1 MIQTPEF
8 LEKLRLWAEAKGQI
22 SVIQAEAAKQLEPL
36 QNAENTLREELYA
49 LAFPNQSKEPST
61 KGTFWEDLPNG
72 WKIKAEA
79 KLTATLDEDAVPAIK
94 AKLLEMQ
101 VSNVDVLFKYKPSLV
116 AAEFK
121 KLNDASKAVVNE
133 AITEK
138 PAKVTITLV
147 EPKLEEF

>member
-8 LEKLRLWAEAKGQI
+8 LEKLRLWALAKEEI
-22 SVIQAEAAKQLEPL
+22 NTVQAWATKQLEPL
-36 QNAENTLREELYA
+36 QNVESTLREELYA
-49 LAFPNQSKEPST
+49 LAFPNQALEPST

>member
-1 MIQTPEF
+1 MIQTTEF
-8 LEKLRLWAEAKGQI
+8 LEKLRLWSLTKEQI
-22 SVIQAEAAKQLEPL
+22 NVVLFETKERITPL
-36 QNAENTLREELYA
+36 QNVENALREELYT
-49 LAFPNQSKEPST
+49 LAFPKQSSEPST

-79 KLTATLDEDAVPAIK
+79 KLTATLDEDAVPSIK
-94 AKLLEMQ
+94 AKLFEMQ
-101 VSNVDVLFKYKPSLV
+101 VANVDVLFKYKPSLV

-138 PAKVTITLV
+138 PTKVNLTLV
-147 EPKLEEF
+147 EPIGEKE